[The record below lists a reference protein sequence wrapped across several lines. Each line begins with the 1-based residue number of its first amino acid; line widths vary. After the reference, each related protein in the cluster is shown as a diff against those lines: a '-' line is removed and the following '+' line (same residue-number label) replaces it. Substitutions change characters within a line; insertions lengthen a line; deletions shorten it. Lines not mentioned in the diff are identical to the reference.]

1 MILLSMLSGLAVMSQ
16 DGETFGKL
24 RQYRHSDYGCYENR
38 GLDEKNMHHL
48 NQILHWLYAI
58 LVASNVLVVLCVVQL
73 IAFLAIWI
81 LEMIVV
87 FHHLLLRGSP
97 CVHQSPC
104 EIKCEGLH
112 DIIYFFKFEMFAAK
126 CCDIRSSNVSC

>member
-1 MILLSMLSGLAVMSQ
+1 MSQ

-24 RQYRHSDYGCYENR
+24 RRYRHSDYGCYDNR
-38 GLDEKNMHHL
+38 DLDEKNMHHL

-112 DIIYFFKFEMFAAK
+112 DIIYCFKFEMFAAK